1 MRQVEYSIK
10 QLFSVFGWTD
20 SRTQNYRLKNDDMK
34 KNCVNCH
41 FLAKKTLLKDNNSIS
56 DSISSEERV
65 KLKSQKVKPT
75 FDLYTTTLCHKGVWD
90 EGILPHQDYYSS
102 TVSKSRNSCF
112 FFSHQSMGSVTLIDQ
127 KLNGC
132 LWHLRDYRLNCLLS
146 ETVVLLSLNNNNASL
161 IFLSTIELNYQPFGI
176 AKCPFYQRKS
186 TGLNLV
192 NAV

>member
-1 MRQVEYSIK
+1 MTGRYIRQVEYSIK

-112 FFSHQSMGSVTLIDQ
+112 FFSHKESMLFKAADELQKREDERVKFHRSNKYSVIA
-127 KLNGC
+127 
-132 LWHLRDYRLNCLLS
+132 LW
-146 ETVVLLSLNNNNASL
+146 
-161 IFLSTIELNYQPFGI
+161 I
-176 AKCPFYQRKS
+176 A
-186 TGLNLV
+186 GLALV
-192 NAV
+192 ANAVIGIIRLTSSS